1 MRNTTTTD
9 CVSGGSG
16 EAKIAFFRAGAA
28 QARRNQPEQAVG
40 PLQRAAENSGVIVRA
55 LDDFHP
61 ATHVGVQ
68 ADRVPNDHSDWIL
81 VGEQERQNLFA
92 DLTRWGGDHDHFPP
106 APSLIRTTRPPATP
120 VSDSTRPL
128 GHRTSILSATDAEP
142 RPKCR

>member
-40 PLQRAAENSGVIVRA
+40 PLQGAAENSGVIVRA

-61 ATHVGVQ
+61 AAHAGVQ
-68 ADRVPNDHSDWIL
+68 ADRVANDHSDWIL
-81 VGEQERQNLFA
+81 VVEQERQNLFA
-92 DLTRWGGDHDHFPP
+92 DLTRWGGDHQHEWTMMLLEVGRTRVVSPGPP
-106 APSLIRTTRPPATP
+106 
-120 VSDSTRPL
+120 
-128 GHRTSILSATDAEP
+128 H
-142 RPKCR
+142 